1 MSYDLGSITIFM
13 EFSIWLQMY
22 AGFLLSRLFPPS
34 LQNVLLFVNEGIVRV
49 GENVYFCYNE
59 SIYNCSGKKNIVHV
73 EFSMKY
79 FNMTHLQL
87 QQNSS
92 EIRGLCFMKCHLPF
106 FQRKKTQIIFFI
118 FHFEKLWILDSI
130 TILVFILQ
138 KYGKFCITYYK
149 SWFQQ
154 ALFLKND
161 KHIHHFGKCN
171 TTG

>member
-1 MSYDLGSITIFM
+1 MIFETFWRSLTRLSRLLKVSSRPRLSRLVNTSYDLGSITIFM

-22 AGFLLSRLFPPS
+22 AGFLLSWLFPPS

-49 GENVYFCYNE
+49 GDFCYDE
-59 SIYNCSGKKNIVHV
+59 SIYNCSSKKNIVHV

-106 FQRKKTQIIFFI
+106 FQRKKTQSFFS
-118 FHFEKLWILDSI
+118 FSNLRNFEFW
-130 TILVFILQ
+130 TV
-138 KYGKFCITYYK
+138 
-149 SWFQQ
+149 
-154 ALFLKND
+154 
-161 KHIHHFGKCN
+161 
-171 TTG
+171 